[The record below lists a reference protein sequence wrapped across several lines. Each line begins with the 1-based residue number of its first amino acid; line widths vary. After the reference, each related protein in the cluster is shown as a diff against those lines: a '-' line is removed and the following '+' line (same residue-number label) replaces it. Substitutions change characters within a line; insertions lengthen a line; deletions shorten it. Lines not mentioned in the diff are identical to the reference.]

1 MVAINPGYGDLE
13 NGKNISGN
21 EYNFYTNYNPSVNN
35 TSEERTLYTIL
46 QQKVA
51 FGGIQSLN
59 KTGMHSSGVVY
70 NQQNSALRLPGG
82 SAENPHVSATMEDA
96 MKWSNGRELRPVPG
110 KPGLYQDQAWAGTPF
125 VFVLQ
130 TPSSKTK
137 NQTYVPKSTSTFT
150 PPPFVLPKPEPWT
163 GPKSI
168 RPEQPVKKKIPQE
181 YDLLFN
187 TLDYTR
193 NYSEEIEKLTM
204 ELISAGDDLL
214 TDYTYESI
222 DFLPDVDIEVKTQS
236 GEYVNSRSIFQ
247 QTEKSEYLQSIIDDS
262 ESSEEID
269 IANELITYIESK
281 ISTRVAFA
289 ERLKYYGSIDD
300 SGRFKKG
307 IPTQNKV
314 DFYLELPEKFRDL
327 DIEIRFDRI

>member
-1 MVAINPGYGDLE
+1 MPPLTGQEY
-13 NGKNISGN
+13 ISGN
-21 EYNFYTNYNPSVNN
+21 EYNFYKNYNPSINS
-35 TSEERTLYTIL
+35 SEQERTLYTIL

-51 FGGIQSLN
+51 FGGIESLN
-59 KTGMHSSGVVY
+59 KTSMNSSGVIY
-70 NQQNSALRLPGG
+70 NKANSFSYVSGG
-82 SAENPHVSATMEDA
+82 TAENPHVSQTMADA
-96 MKWSNGRELRPVPG
+96 VKWAGGRPLKAVPG
-110 KPGLYQDQAWAGTPF
+110 KPGLYQDQSWAGTPF
-125 VFVLQ
+125 VFVLEKPRTKVNQ
-130 TPSSKTK
+130 PSTVASTASI
-137 NQTYVPKSTSTFT
+137 VPKI
-150 PPPFVLPKPEPWT
+150 PFVLPKPEPWG

-236 GEYVNSRSIFQ
+236 GEYVNARSIFQ

-307 IPTQNKV
+307 VPTQNKV

>member
-1 MVAINPGYGDLE
+1 MPPLTSQDY
-13 NGKNISGN
+13 ISGN
-21 EYNFYTNYNPSVNN
+21 EYNFYKNYNPSIN
-35 TSEERTLYTIL
+35 SSAEERTLYAIL

-51 FGGIQSLN
+51 FGGIESLN
-59 KTGMHSSGVVY
+59 KSGMHSTGTIYNKNNSFNYISG
-70 NQQNSALRLPGG
+70 GT
-82 SAENPHVSATMEDA
+82 AENPHISSSMADA
-96 MKWSNGRELRPVPG
+96 QKWAGGHQLKAVPG
-110 KPGLYQDQAWAGTPF
+110 KPGLYQDQSLSPASF
-125 VFVLQ
+125 VFVLEKPR
-130 TPSSKTK
+130 TKVTEPSTVA
-137 NQTYVPKSTSTFT
+137 TVPPKI
-150 PPPFVLPKPEPWT
+150 PFVLPKPPPWG

-193 NYSEEIEKLTM
+193 SYSEEIEKLSM

-214 TDYTYESI
+214 TNYTYESI

-247 QTEKSEYLQSIIDDS
+247 QTEKSEYLESIIDDS
-262 ESSEEID
+262 ETSEEID

-281 ISTRVAFA
+281 ISTRVEFSKLL
-289 ERLKYYGSIDD
+289 EYFGSIEPNG
-300 SGRFKKG
+300 SFKKG
-307 IPTQNKV
+307 KPTENKV

>member
-1 MVAINPGYGDLE
+1 MPPLTGQDF
-13 NGKNISGN
+13 ISGN
-21 EYNFYTNYNPSVNN
+21 EYSFYKNYNPSINS
-35 TSEERTLYTIL
+35 SEQERTLYTIL

-51 FGGIQSLN
+51 FGGIESLN
-59 KTGMHSSGVVY
+59 KTSMNSTGVIRS
-70 NQQNSALRLPGG
+70 QANSFSYINGG
-82 SAENPHVSATMEDA
+82 TAENPHISSTMADA
-96 MKWSNGRELRPVPG
+96 QKWAGGHQLKPVAG
-110 KPGLYQDQAWAGTPF
+110 KPGLYQDQSFAPASF
-125 VFVLQ
+125 VFVLEKPR
-130 TPSSKTK
+130 TKPSS
-137 NQTYVPKSTSTFT
+137 PSTVA
-150 PPPFVLPKPEPWT
+150 PVAAKIPFVLPKPPPFT

-193 NYSEEIEKLTM
+193 SYNEEIEKLSM

-214 TDYTYESI
+214 TNYTYESI

-247 QTEKSEYLQSIIDDS
+247 QTEKSQYLESIIDDS
-262 ESSEEID
+262 QTSEEIN

-281 ISTRVAFA
+281 ISTRVDFST
-289 ERLKYYGSIDD
+289 LLQHYGSIEA
-300 SGRFKKG
+300 SGDFKKG
-307 IPTQNKV
+307 KPTENKV

>member
-1 MVAINPGYGDLE
+1 M
-13 NGKNISGN
+13 
-21 EYNFYTNYNPSVNN
+21 
-35 TSEERTLYTIL
+35 
-46 QQKVA
+46 A
-51 FGGIQSLN
+51 FGGIESLN

-70 NQQNSALRLPGG
+70 NKQNSFSSLPGG
-82 SAENPHVSATMEDA
+82 SAGNPHISQTMADA
-96 MKWSNGRELRPVPG
+96 VKWAGGRPLKAVPG
-110 KPGLYQDQAWAGTPF
+110 KPGLYQDQSWAGTPF
-125 VFVLQ
+125 VFVLEKPRTKANQ
-130 TPSSKTK
+130 PSTVASTASI
-137 NQTYVPKSTSTFT
+137 VPKI
-150 PPPFVLPKPEPWT
+150 PFVLPKPEPWG

-247 QTEKSEYLQSIIDDS
+247 QSEKSEYLQSIIDDS

-281 ISTRVAFA
+281 ISTRVEFSKLL
-289 ERLKYYGSIDD
+289 EYFGSIEPNG
-300 SGRFKKG
+300 SFKKG
-307 IPTQNKV
+307 KPTENKV

>member
-1 MVAINPGYGDLE
+1 MPPLTGQEY
-13 NGKNISGN
+13 ISGN
-21 EYNFYTNYNPSVNN
+21 EYNFHKNYNPSINS
-35 TSEERTLYTIL
+35 SEQERTLYTIL

-51 FGGIQSLN
+51 FGGIESLN

-70 NQQNSALRLPGG
+70 NKQNSFSSLPGG
-82 SAENPHVSATMEDA
+82 SAGNPHISQTMADA
-96 MKWSNGRELRPVPG
+96 VKWAGGRPLKAVPG
-110 KPGLYQDQAWAGTPF
+110 KPGLYQDQSWAGTPF
-125 VFVLQ
+125 VFVLEKPRTKVNQ
-130 TPSSKTK
+130 PSTVASTASI
-137 NQTYVPKSTSTFT
+137 VPKI
-150 PPPFVLPKPEPWT
+150 PFVLPKPEPWG

-193 NYSEEIEKLTM
+193 SYSEEIEKLTM

-262 ESSEEID
+262 EGSEEID

-281 ISTRVAFA
+281 ISTRVEFSKLL
-289 ERLKYYGSIDD
+289 EYFGSIEP
-300 SGRFKKG
+300 SGSFKKG
-307 IPTQNKV
+307 MPTENKV